1 MQAKH
6 NSERLHGKV
15 VDDCTSQRMN
25 SSVLKFIW
33 AAASLLCLSAAHFV
47 RSETKPNIVIMLM
60 DDVSYSSVVE
70 IQHCQFIWLVMLHI
84 LASPNL
90 ASFQ

>member
-1 MQAKH
+1 
-6 NSERLHGKV
+6 
-15 VDDCTSQRMN
+15 MN

-70 IQHCQFIWLVMLHI
+70 ILCRLSEFTVSVY
-84 LASPNL
+84 LAGY
-90 ASFQ
+90 ASFSCAAKPYIFSMNLVE